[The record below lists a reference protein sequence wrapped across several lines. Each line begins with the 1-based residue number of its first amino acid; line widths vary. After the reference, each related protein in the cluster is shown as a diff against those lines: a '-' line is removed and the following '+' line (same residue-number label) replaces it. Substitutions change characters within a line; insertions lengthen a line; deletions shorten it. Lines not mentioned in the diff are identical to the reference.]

1 MHKRTMVGVAGALIG
16 ALGLAGGAAAQQAPA
31 GKIVCWKD
39 KAGKTLGCGDKVPP
53 EYQDNATKE
62 LDRRGLTR
70 STTDSAEETA
80 RRRSQ
85 TEEAAQQK
93 SEQDRRLSEQR
104 RQDAALLNT
113 FTSEKE
119 IDVKRDRDLQ
129 VVDLQVSQLQ
139 GSLKSATDRV
149 NEVKARIDLVEKSKK
164 PVQDNVREE
173 LTRSLADQTKV
184 QQSIAAKEK
193 DKEEIRRRY
202 AEYRKRFLELR
213 GGEAAAATASAPVK
227 K

>member
-16 ALGLAGGAAAQQAPA
+16 ALGLAGVAAAQQAPA

-80 RRRSQ
+80 RRRTQ

-149 NEVKARIDLVEKSKK
+149 NDVKARIDLVEKSKK

-173 LTRSLADQTKV
+173 LTRSLADQAKV

-213 GGEAAAATASAPVK
+213 GGEAPAATASAPVK